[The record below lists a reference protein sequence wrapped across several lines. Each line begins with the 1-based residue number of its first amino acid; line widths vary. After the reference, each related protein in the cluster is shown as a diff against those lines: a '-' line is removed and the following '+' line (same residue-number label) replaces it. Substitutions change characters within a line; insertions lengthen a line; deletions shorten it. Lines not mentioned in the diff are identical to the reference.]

1 MRVYVLNTKRILLNA
16 ECPVTCF
23 FDGIGARKGVEYAC
37 RGHVIDLF
45 PFKLFACLRIC
56 DLPAIH
62 DEQLINSG
70 HVPIFGSFVLLKIIC
85 LSSPSKLHLA
95 EVTGIEFRV
104 ERRRLV
110 YDSLSTDH
118 FKDF

>member
-1 MRVYVLNTKRILLNA
+1 
-16 ECPVTCF
+16 VTCF

-62 DEQLINSG
+62 DEQLIKLG
-70 HVPIFGSFVLLKIIC
+70 ACTYIWLIC
-85 LSSPSKLHLA
+85 VAENYLSQ
-95 EVTGIEFRV
+95 
-104 ERRRLV
+104 
-110 YDSLSTDH
+110 
-118 FKDF
+118 